1 MKRTQLPKELREL
14 LYRLPYATIATVCP
28 DGQPWNTPVFARG
41 DDELNLY
48 WVSHK
53 QAQHS
58 LNIARQPRI
67 FVVIYDS
74 MVPEGEG
81 LGLYLAM
88 RA

>member
-28 DGQPWNTPVFARG
+28 DGQPWNTPVFARW